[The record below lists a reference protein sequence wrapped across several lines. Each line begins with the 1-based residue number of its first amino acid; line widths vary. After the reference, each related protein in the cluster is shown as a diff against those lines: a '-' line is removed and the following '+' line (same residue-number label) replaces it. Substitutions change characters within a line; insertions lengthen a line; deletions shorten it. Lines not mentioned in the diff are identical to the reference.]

1 MDRGYKIGEF
11 AELAGVTVKALH
23 HYDRI
28 GLLKPQRSCSGT
40 RVYSLLD
47 LERMEQIAALKFLG
61 ISLSEI
67 KRLLG
72 SCKTLTLLKSL
83 DFQLEALRQKRKLI
97 DSAMRAIKMA
107 TESIRSG
114 HATDAS
120 ILKKILETM
129 DMQPQENFMRKY
141 YAEQAWLDKVKL
153 RTEMPSG
160 VREELSRSWKQVFTE
175 VEAALDADPASET
188 AQALTQ
194 RWLLLADAS
203 AGDNDGIKAGGIRA
217 WKDHENWPP
226 MQQAA
231 LLSAYGLD
239 LNDRTASMH
248 RVERVANFIGQ
259 AISHQVQSNWQALY
273 KPKEP

>member
-1 MDRGYKIGEF
+1 MSRGYKIGEF

-28 GLLKPQRSCSGT
+28 GLLKPQRSSSGA
-40 RVYSLLD
+40 RVYSLND
-47 LERMEQIAALKFLG
+47 LERLEQVAALKFLG
-61 ISLSEI
+61 ISLNEI
-67 KRLLG
+67 KYLLG
-72 SCKTLTLLKSL
+72 SYKTLTLLESL
-83 DFQLEALRQKRKLI
+83 DFQFEALRQKRKLI
-97 DSAMRAIKMA
+97 DSAMRAIKLA

-114 HATDAS
+114 HVTDAS
-120 ILKKILETM
+120 ILRKVMEIM

-141 YAEQAWLDKVKL
+141 YVEQAWLDKVRL
-153 RTEMPSG
+153 TAETPTEL
-160 VREELSRSWKQVFTE
+160 REERSRSWKQLFAE

-188 AQALTQ
+188 AQAVTQ

-203 AGDNDGIKAGGIRA
+203 AGNNDGIKDGGIRA
-217 WKDHENWPP
+217 WKDHENWPSI
-226 MQQAA
+226 QQDE

-239 LNDRTASMH
+239 LNDRTSSMH

-273 KPKEP
+273 KPKQP